1 MATNKNTSYRV
12 HVQDTTEAEVSSVN
26 IENGAMMRTDSA
38 LYMGHNGSN
47 VVVYPQNLGATQNLG
62 WARYNDTFYV
72 GSDDTTKLLLS
83 DGVEVTLPNNGG
95 IVTRSHPSLNFYDVA
110 NQKFVGLNEND
121 VYAVTVVFKKSA
133 ANANQTHLD
142 FKLTGADDYDRINMA
157 LGFYKGNDATQNQH
171 IMLQYYLDANA
182 LANGLT
188 PKVTADGG
196 TAKIWDIIFF
206 ISRTQNAGL

>member
-1 MATNKNTSYRV
+1 MAKNTAYRV
-12 HVQDTTEAEVSSVN
+12 HVEDVEQSVVDNVN
-26 IENGAMMRTDSA
+26 IEDGAMLRTDDY
-38 LYMGHNGSN
+38 LYMGHNNEN
-47 VVVYPQNLGATQNLG
+47 VIVYPQTGGVNLG
-62 WARYNDTFYV
+62 WSRYNDTQYT
-72 GSDDTTKLLLS
+72 GADDTTKVLLA
-83 DGVEVTLPNNGG
+83 DGVTTTLPNNAGS
-95 IVTRSHPSLNFYDVA
+95 VVRSHSSIDFYDVA

-188 PKVTADGG
+188 PTVTAVGG
-196 TAKIWDIIFF
+196 AVKVWDIIFF
-206 ISRTQNAGL
+206 ISRTQNAG